1 VSGEARYRDP
11 HEFDHSH
18 PDMSRAWLRPAVFG
32 GLDGLVSNIALI
44 AGVGASG
51 VGPQFVVL
59 AGVAGLV
66 AGAFS
71 MAIGEYVSVKT
82 QAEQLESEM
91 AVEQAAHSRNPIGEE
106 KELAISF
113 MEMGLSEK
121 TAQQAAQEV
130 HLNPRGAAKLH
141 VTHELGLDPTSAASP
156 SWAAFSSFVTFSIGA
171 AIPLVPYMM
180 GFTSLW
186 LGLASGGV
194 GLLIAGALASL
205 FTRKPWWLGS
215 LRQFVLGGLAVAATY
230 FVGSLFGLALA

>member
-1 VSGEARYRDP
+1 VAGDVEYQDP
-11 HEFDHSH
+11 HDFDHTH
-18 PDMSRAWLRPAVFG
+18 PDMSKAWLRPAVFG

-51 VGPQFVVL
+51 VGPTFVVL

-82 QAEQLESEM
+82 QSEQLESEM
-91 AVEQAAHSRNPIGEE
+91 AVEQAAHTRNPAGEE
-106 KELAISF
+106 NELAHSF
-113 MEMGLSEK
+113 MEMGLTEA
-121 TAQQAAQEV
+121 TAHRAAKEV
-130 HLNPRGAAKLH
+130 HQNPQGAAKLH

-156 SWAAFSSFVTFSIGA
+156 MWAALSSFVTFSIGA
-171 AIPLVPYMM
+171 AIPLVPYML
-180 GFTSLW
+180 GLTSLW

-194 GLLIAGALASL
+194 GLLIAGAIASV

-215 LRQFVLGGLAVAATY
+215 LRQLTLGGLAVAATY
-230 FVGSLFGLALA
+230 FVGSLVGLALI

>member
-1 VSGEARYRDP
+1 VQSADYRDP

-18 PDMSRAWLRPAVFG
+18 PDMQKAWLRPAVFG

-51 VGPQFVVL
+51 AKPETVIL

-82 QAEQLESEM
+82 QKEQLESEM
-91 AVEQAAHSRNPIGEE
+91 VVEQAAHTRNPAGEE
-106 KELAISF
+106 AELAQSF

-121 TAQQAAQEV
+121 TALIAAKEV
-130 HLNPRGAAKLH
+130 HENPTRAAKLH
-141 VTHELGLDPTSAASP
+141 VTYELGLDPTVAASP
-156 SWAAFSSFVTFSIGA
+156 MWAAVSSFLTFSVGA
-171 AIPLVPYMM
+171 AVPLVPYML
-180 GFTSLW
+180 GLTSLW

-194 GLLIAGALASL
+194 GLLVAGALASR
-205 FTRKPWWLGS
+205 FTRRPWWLGS
-215 LRQFVLGGLAVAATY
+215 LRQFGLGAIAVAATY
-230 FVGSLFGLALA
+230 GVGLLFGVAIG